1 MKSVLRDSI
10 NMFGSL
16 VLFYFSIPKLMASEK
31 SVKGFAQF
39 GEYLK
44 IDGVALMY
52 VTGTIELVVVL
63 LFSISIIC
71 RNNRY
76 KIITSFF
83 GNVLLLGLMAGAILT
98 ETFIRPGKA
107 PFLLFLG
114 ILLGLLSV
122 IQIVSGLKPLRR
134 RGE

>member
-1 MKSVLRDSI
+1 
-10 NMFGSL
+10 
-16 VLFYFSIPKLMASEK
+16 MASEK